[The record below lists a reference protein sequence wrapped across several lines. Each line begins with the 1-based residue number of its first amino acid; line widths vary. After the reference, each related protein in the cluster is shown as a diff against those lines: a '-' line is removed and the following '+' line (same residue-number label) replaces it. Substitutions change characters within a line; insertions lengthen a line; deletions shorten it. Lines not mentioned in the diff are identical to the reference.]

1 MKIQLMVIFG
11 GKSVEH
17 EISVISAI
25 QAIKHINRD
34 KYNVIPVYMTRSQE
48 LYAGKNIDV
57 IEAYQD
63 IAKLTKE
70 ADRVALVKDG
80 DKVYLV
86 DHPSVRKF
94 RKQKTEIDV
103 AFPIVHGYNVEDGT
117 LQGFLK
123 TLGVPFVG
131 CDVISSA
138 VGMDKHVMKAVLKD
152 VGIPVLDCVVYNKFE
167 YEADREKIVSVCEEK
182 FGYPVIVKPA
192 TLGSS
197 IGITKA
203 ADKAEFAEALETA
216 FSFATKVLIEPAI
229 VNLRE
234 INCSVIGDIEDAD
247 ASECEEPLN
256 ATNIL
261 SYEDKYIGNAS
272 KGAKNSDSQGMAS
285 LARQIPANISP
296 EMRKEIRDLSVKAF
310 KALGCNGVSRI
321 DYLIDTDTNKI
332 YINEINTIPG
342 SLSFYLWEPLG
353 ISYEKMIDRLVQLA
367 LKRTRDEKGL
377 LDTFE
382 TNVLSLCSSN
392 SLGGGKGKLKV

>member
-11 GKSVEH
+11 CKSVEH

>member
-86 DHPSVRKF
+86 DHPSVKKF

-123 TLGVPFVG
+123 TLGVPFIG

-167 YEADREKIVSVCEEK
+167 YEADREKIVSACEEK
-182 FGYPVIVKPA
+182 LGYPVIVKPA

-203 ADKAEFAEALETA
+203 VDKAEFAEALETA